1 MARPKRPVIPSR
13 PRPPANKPP
22 RNILELD
29 RFSEA
34 NLREWTAAS
43 QNLDELE
50 AVLYFHLEPE
60 RRKLRT
66 QLIESLQSVKPLVY
80 SINNWSRIIDYQ
92 YSLEP
97 LSCAGSLCNSE
108 GGGRFNAS
116 IELDPGTLQP
126 WSALYIAQNYETAY
140 RERFQIESTGTV
152 DGLTPTELAL
162 NPAVSFTSLALQ
174 GELHRVFDLRKTAS
188 VEAIAKVLGK
198 IPMPSR
204 ARELAKKL
212 RIPSTE
218 LFMVKTPEQVL
229 EMVLK
234 NNWRTLPVQFGL
246 PSQSQIL
253 AEMIYEAGFEAILY
267 KSTKG
272 PGDCIALFPA
282 SIGGRSYVEIAGKVP
297 AEIKYHRLDANSAK
311 YLEGWEYTPR
321 KFHP

>member
-1 MARPKRPVIPSR
+1 MARPKRPAIPSR
-13 PRPPANKPP
+13 PPPPANKPP

-34 NLREWTAAS
+34 NLRDWTTAS

-66 QLIESLQSVKPLVY
+66 QLIEALKSVKPLVFP
-80 SINNWSRIIDYQ
+80 INNWSRIIDYQ
-92 YSLEP
+92 YSFEP
-97 LSCAGSLCNSE
+97 LSCAGSLCNPE

-116 IELDPGTLQP
+116 IELDPGTLTP
-126 WSALYIAQNYETAY
+126 WPALYIAQNYETAY
-140 RERFQIESTGTV
+140 RERFQIESTGMV
-152 DGLTPTELAL
+152 NGLTPTELAL
-162 NPAVSFTSLALQ
+162 TPAVSFTSLSLE
-174 GELHRVFDLRKTAS
+174 GKLFRVFDLRKTSS

-198 IPMPSR
+198 IQMPSR
-204 ARELAKKL
+204 AKELAKKL
-212 RIPSTE
+212 GIPPAE

-253 AEMIYEAGFEAILY
+253 AEMICEAGFEAILY

-272 PGDCIALFPA
+272 PGDCIALFPGLME
-282 SIGGRSYVEIAGKVP
+282 SRSYVEIVGKAP
-297 AEIKYHRLDANSAK
+297 TEIKHQRLDANSAK
-311 YLEGWEYTPR
+311 DLEGWEYTPR
-321 KFHP
+321 QFHP